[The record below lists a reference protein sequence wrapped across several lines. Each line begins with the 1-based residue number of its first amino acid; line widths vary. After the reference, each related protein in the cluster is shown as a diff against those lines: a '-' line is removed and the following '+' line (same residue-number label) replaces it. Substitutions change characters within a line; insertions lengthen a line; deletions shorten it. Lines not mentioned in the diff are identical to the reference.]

1 MKRKKAQIPRHLWQT
16 GSVRCCLLAVIFLVF
31 AGCARPGPRT
41 TGTIH
46 RDDSGMNELLPEGAH
61 IEILADGLDWA
72 EGPVWVPALHRLL
85 FSDIPKNTVYQW
97 GAESGLSVYL
107 RPAGYMW
114 DDPAGEEL
122 GSNGLVLDT
131 QGRLVLCDHGNR
143 AISRLNT
150 ENFTKTILTDRYEGQ
165 RLNSPNDAVF
175 KSNGDLYFT
184 DPPYGLEG
192 LNQSPEKELDFN
204 GVYRLTRA
212 GRLDLL
218 VRDLTFPNGIGFS
231 PDEQRLYVAV
241 SDPDRPVW
249 MVYDVEADGTL
260 ANGRVFADATPWQR
274 QDLPGLPD
282 GLTVDGDGNLF
293 ASGPGGIHVF
303 APDGTHL
310 GRIETGQTTANCTF
324 GGEDGSVLFMTA
336 DAYLC
341 RIQTTTHGQG
351 F

>member
-1 MKRKKAQIPRHLWQT
+1 
-16 GSVRCCLLAVIFLVF
+16 
-31 AGCARPGPRT
+31 
-41 TGTIH
+41 
-46 RDDSGMNELLPEGAH
+46 MNELLPEGAH